1 MNGTLALDAS
11 TLKFSPDGSRLLVGS
26 WGTISHGNPP
36 PLWDVGNGTEIARL
50 SGHKSDTQL
59 QGVIFSHDG
68 RRIATVSLDGSAR
81 IWDGKSGALLDVL
94 GQETPNLKLADIGP
108 G

>member
-1 MNGTLALDAS
+1 MEVSPSFGTYR
-11 TLKFSPDGSRLLVGS
+11 TEPK
-26 WGTISHGNPP
+26 SH
-36 PLWDVGNGTEIARL
+36 RL

-59 QGVIFSHDG
+59 HGTAFSHDG

-81 IWDGKSGALLDVL
+81 IWDGKSGVLLDVL
-94 GQETPNLKLADIGP
+94 GQEAPNLKLADIGF

>member
-1 MNGTLALDAS
+1 MNGHWHLGIHTS
-11 TLKFSPDGSRLLVGS
+11 IQPGRKSPVGRLVGHNFT
-26 WGTISHGNPP
+26 GHFPA
-36 PLWDVGNGTEIARL
+36 LWDVSNGTEIARL
-50 SGHKSDTQL
+50 AGHKSDTQP

-94 GQETPNLKLADIGP
+94 GQETPNLILS
-108 G
+108 